1 MKVKFTREELTALTN
16 MYEEYARLVNPSRN
30 QAWVLHDVLQ
40 LMRDMWDRYDKEK
53 EKK

>member
-16 MYEEYARLVNPSRN
+16 MYEDYQRLVNPSRA

-40 LMRDMWDRYDKEK
+40 LMTDMWTKCEK
-53 EKK
+53 EEEKE